1 MRKRYCIFAAYYL
14 PHLGG
19 IERYVYNLA
28 TKLVERGEHVTI
40 VTSQVSGL
48 PLCEMK
54 EGIEIYRLPSYDLL
68 GGRFPIAK
76 WNDDTRKIF
85 HVLSQKHFDL
95 VIINA
100 RFYVLS
106 ILAALFARKT
116 KSKCI
121 VLEHGSGHLTVHNR
135 FFDFLGE
142 RYEHFHTWILKRICK
157 NYYGTCKACNEWL
170 EHFHIKSK
178 GIIYNAINIQEVEA
192 AKQEKKFYRE
202 KYNIPSDAVVITF
215 TGRLIGEKGIL
226 NLLQAVEQNNKRY
239 VEKVYLF
246 IAGMGDLEAEIKEHQ
261 SEYIIPLGQI
271 EHKEVFKLLSESDIY
286 CLPSVSEAFCGGV
299 LEAVA
304 CKCYVITTSR
314 GGSKELI
321 SSKAFGTII
330 DKNDSATVLE
340 ALRWCVCNTEMCEKA
355 IKKAYDKLINNYT
368 WDIIVEDVQKLVK

>member
-106 ILAALFARKT
+106 ILAAQFARK
-116 KSKCI
+116 
-121 VLEHGSGHLTVHNR
+121 N
-135 FFDFLGE
+135 
-142 RYEHFHTWILKRICK
+142 
-157 NYYGTCKACNEWL
+157 
-170 EHFHIKSK
+170 
-178 GIIYNAINIQEVEA
+178 
-192 AKQEKKFYRE
+192 
-202 KYNIPSDAVVITF
+202 
-215 TGRLIGEKGIL
+215 
-226 NLLQAVEQNNKRY
+226 
-239 VEKVYLF
+239 
-246 IAGMGDLEAEIKEHQ
+246 
-261 SEYIIPLGQI
+261 
-271 EHKEVFKLLSESDIY
+271 
-286 CLPSVSEAFCGGV
+286 
-299 LEAVA
+299 
-304 CKCYVITTSR
+304 
-314 GGSKELI
+314 
-321 SSKAFGTII
+321 
-330 DKNDSATVLE
+330 
-340 ALRWCVCNTEMCEKA
+340 
-355 IKKAYDKLINNYT
+355 
-368 WDIIVEDVQKLVK
+368 